1 MDYYSSTE
9 WMYETDNL
17 PDFLHTYIDA
27 DKNEVAKF
35 VFIVFESNT
44 IYTIYSAYEMDIYDE
59 VYNIVSFDD
68 LGLTDDDASNYLFCK
83 SEIEQLKS
91 QLYSLHMIFNKTH
104 YTLNLNKCE
113 LEKLIK
119 DCDEKDREAYNVE
132 LEELI
137 EEIQYNKDQYEVDNE
152 KIKKEIESYKKL
164 RKTIK
169 EKIQVI
175 VNEKNILGLEHPK
188 MIQYFLS

>member
-1 MDYYSSTE
+1 
-9 WMYETDNL
+9 
-17 PDFLHTYIDA
+17 
-27 DKNEVAKF
+27 
-35 VFIVFESNT
+35 
-44 IYTIYSAYEMDIYDE
+44 
-59 VYNIVSFDD
+59 
-68 LGLTDDDASNYLFCK
+68 
-83 SEIEQLKS
+83 
-91 QLYSLHMIFNKTH
+91 MIFNKTH